1 MNLQS
6 RRMRT
11 ALCGCLFV
19 GAFVT
24 SHMPPP
30 PVPSRPL
37 INDKVMH
44 FTGFVLLGMVSIWR
58 GLTVGRP
65 YPVGAAFI
73 WLMALGAYGAVDEW
87 TQPIMGRS
95 CELFD
100 WVADVCGA
108 MVGIAIILLL
118 HHRSVTRAT

>member
-11 ALCGCLFV
+11 AVFGCLFV

-30 PVPSRPL
+30 PVPSRPP

-44 FTGFVLLGMVSIWR
+44 FSGFVLLGMVSIWR
-58 GLTVGRP
+58 GLTVGRR
-65 YPVGAAFI
+65 YPMKSALAWLVG
-73 WLMALGAYGAVDEW
+73 LMAYGAVDEW

-95 CELFD
+95 CELYD
-100 WVADVCGA
+100 WVADVFGA
-108 MVGIAIILLL
+108 IVGIAIILLL
-118 HHRSVTRAT
+118 HQRSVTRAT

>member
-11 ALCGCLFV
+11 ALCVCLFV
-19 GAFVT
+19 GAFVM
-24 SHMPPP
+24 SHTPPP
-30 PVPSRPL
+30 PPPSRPP

-44 FTGFVLLGMVSIWR
+44 FTGFVLLGMVTIWR
-58 GLTVGRP
+58 GLDAGRR
-65 YPVGAAFI
+65 YPLRGALGWLLLLALYAAF
-73 WLMALGAYGAVDEW
+73 DEL

-100 WVADVCGA
+100 WVADVGGA
-108 MVGIAIILLL
+108 IAGITIILVL
-118 HHRSVTRAT
+118 HQRSVARPT